1 MSILQAWVLKPL
13 ACLAFLA
20 GLAYLWLDRNNQLA
34 QARLQIAPLQ
44 VACRAEARE
53 QTRLLFEIDTF
64 ENPLHLHR
72 LLQQERYRH
81 LHFPRLHD
89 VIFLTA
95 ERQRPDRTTSSLTDV
110 GGSR

>member
-13 ACLAFLA
+13 ACLAFVA

-44 VACRAEARE
+44 AACQTATRE
-53 QTRLLFEIDTF
+53 QTRLLFDIDAF
-64 ENPLHLHR
+64 ENPLHMHR
-72 LLQQERYRH
+72 LLQQDRYRH
-81 LHFPRLHD
+81 LHFPRLHE

-95 ERQRPDRTTSSLTDV
+95 EGRQPQLQALSQSSPK
-110 GGSR
+110 GAP